1 MLGGTTHQEEAR
13 VRIRYE
19 ERLPQARWGALFHVF
34 RLEQP
39 GVVLDWR
46 PNGFPTREHS
56 LLEGADVGL
65 FMEPP
70 PEPGLGALTLE
81 SSPMMV
87 LVGAGHPLANSGELR
102 VADILDQPFP
112 GAPSLHPEWVA
123 FWTLVQQRGGPSA
136 HTDDDVRTAAHG
148 LEVVAAGRAIAT
160 LPASVAGGLEH
171 PGVIALPLCDGPMVT
186 TRLVWHATDDNPL
199 VRALVELAGAWT
211 RADRPLRD
219 QH

>member
-1 MLGGTTHQEEAR
+1 MTHQDDAR

-19 ERLPQARWGALFHVF
+19 ERLPQARWGALLHVF

-46 PNGFPTREHS
+46 PDGFPTREHS

-65 FMEPP
+65 FLEPP

-81 SSPMMV
+81 ASPMMV
-87 LVGAGHPLANSGELR
+87 LVGVGHRLAGYGELR

-112 GAPSLHPEWVA
+112 GAPSLHPEWTA
-123 FWTLVQQRGGPSA
+123 FWTLDQQRGAPPA
-136 HTDDDVRTAAHG
+136 TTDDDVRTAAHG
-148 LEVVAAGRAIAT
+148 LEVVAEGRAIAT
-160 LPASVAGGLEH
+160 VAASVAGGLEH
-171 PGVIALPLCDGPMVT
+171 PGVIALPLRDGPMVT
-186 TRLVWHATDDNPL
+186 TRLVWHAADDNPL

-211 RADRPLRD
+211 RAERPLRN

>member
-1 MLGGTTHQEEAR
+1 MTDQDEGTR
-13 VRIRYE
+13 VTIRYE
-19 ERLPQARWGALFHVF
+19 ARLPQARWGPLFHVF

-39 GVVLDWR
+39 GVILDWR
-46 PNGFPTREHS
+46 PTGYPTRGDP
-56 LLEGADVGL
+56 LLDGADVGL
-65 FMEPP
+65 FLEPP
-70 PEPGLGALTLE
+70 LEPGLGALTLE
-81 SSPMMV
+81 ASPMV
-87 LVGAGHPLANSGELR
+87 VVVAAGHPLAGYGELC

-112 GAPSLHPEWVA
+112 GGPRLHPEWVA
-123 FWTLVQQRGGPSA
+123 FWTLDQQRGGPPA
-136 HTDDDVRTAAHG
+136 RTDDDVRTAEQG
-148 LEVVAAGRAIAT
+148 LEVVAEGRAIAT

>member
-1 MLGGTTHQEEAR
+1 
-13 VRIRYE
+13 
-19 ERLPQARWGALFHVF
+19 
-34 RLEQP
+34 
-39 GVVLDWR
+39 
-46 PNGFPTREHS
+46 
-56 LLEGADVGL
+56 
-65 FMEPP
+65 
-70 PEPGLGALTLE
+70 
-81 SSPMMV
+81 MMV

-112 GAPSLHPEWVA
+112 GTPSLHPEWVA
-123 FWTLVQQRGGPSA
+123 FWTLVQQRGGPPA
-136 HTDDDVRTAAHG
+136 RTDDDVRTAAHV

-211 RADRPLRD
+211 RVERPLHD